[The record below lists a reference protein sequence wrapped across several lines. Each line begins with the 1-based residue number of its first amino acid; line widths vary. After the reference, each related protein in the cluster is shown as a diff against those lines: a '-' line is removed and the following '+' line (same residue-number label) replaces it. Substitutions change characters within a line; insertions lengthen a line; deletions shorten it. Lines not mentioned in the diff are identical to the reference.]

1 MSVGGWLSWLWS
13 LFTDNGY
20 HVFDTFVSFADIF
33 VFVIVVGL
41 FVWLI
46 SSLLG
51 GD

>member
-1 MSVGGWLSWLWS
+1 MSVREMLTYIWELMCD
-13 LFTDNGY
+13 TGY

-46 SSLLG
+46 SALLG